1 VAAHIMTSF
10 DKIENIAKRCLQSKQ
25 NKQTEWKTFAREIID
40 YISSANSEF
49 PVQKG
54 SMISNGTTS
63 YLYREG
69 TTYPNL
75 FEFISEILHSEIP
88 ITVNNAR
95 FGPGEI
101 IVSTGNQDDAN
112 KQLALSI
119 EELRKLV
126 HAKRAEVLR
135 P

>member
-1 VAAHIMTSF
+1 MTSF
-10 DKIENIAKRCLQSKQ
+10 DEIENIAKRCLQSKR
-25 NKQTEWKTFAREIID
+25 NKQPEWKALAGQIID

-49 PVQKG
+49 SLQTG

-63 YLYREG
+63 YLYRNG

-75 FEFISEILHSEIP
+75 FEFIAEILHSEIP
-88 ITVNNAR
+88 ITVNKVR

-101 IVSTGNQDDAN
+101 IVSTGNQDEAN

-126 HAKRAEVLR
+126 HAKRAEILR
-135 P
+135 S

>member
-1 VAAHIMTSF
+1 MTSF
-10 DKIENIAKRCLQSKQ
+10 DEIENIAKRCLQSKR
-25 NKQTEWKTFAREIID
+25 NKQPEWKTLAGQIID

-49 PVQKG
+49 SLQTG

-63 YLYREG
+63 YLYRSG

-88 ITVNNAR
+88 ITVNKVR

-101 IVSTGNQDDAN
+101 IVSTGNQDEAN

-126 HAKRAEVLR
+126 HAKRAEILR
-135 P
+135 S

>member
-1 VAAHIMTSF
+1 MTSF
-10 DKIENIAKRCLQSKQ
+10 DEIENIAKRCLQSKQ
-25 NKQTEWKTFAREIID
+25 NKRPEWKTLAGQIID
-40 YISSANSEF
+40 YISTTNLEF
-49 PVQKG
+49 PLQKG

-63 YLYREG
+63 YLYRNG

-88 ITVNNAR
+88 ITVNKVR

-101 IVSTGNQDDAN
+101 IVNTGNQDEAN
-112 KQLALSI
+112 KQLVLSI

-135 P
+135 S

>member
-1 VAAHIMTSF
+1 MTSF
-10 DKIENIAKRCLQSKQ
+10 DEIENIAKRCLQSKR
-25 NKQTEWKTFAREIID
+25 NKQPEWKTLAGQIID

-49 PVQKG
+49 SLQTG

-63 YLYREG
+63 YLYRNG

-75 FEFISEILHSEIP
+75 FEFIAEILHSEIP
-88 ITVNNAR
+88 ITVNKVR

-101 IVSTGNQDDAN
+101 IVSTGNQDEAN

-126 HAKRAEVLR
+126 HAKRAEILR
-135 P
+135 S

>member
-1 VAAHIMTSF
+1 MTSF
-10 DKIENIAKRCLQSKQ
+10 DEIENIAKRCLQSKR
-25 NKQTEWKTFAREIID
+25 NKEPEWKTLAEQIID

-49 PVQKG
+49 SLQTG

-63 YLYREG
+63 YLYRSG

-88 ITVNNAR
+88 ITVNKVR

-101 IVSTGNQDDAN
+101 IVSTGNQDEAN

-126 HAKRAEVLR
+126 HAKRAEILR
-135 P
+135 S

>member
-1 VAAHIMTSF
+1 MTSF
-10 DKIENIAKRCLQSKQ
+10 DELENIAKRCLQSKQ
-25 NKQTEWKTFAREIID
+25 NKQPEWKTLAGQIID

-49 PVQKG
+49 PLQKG

-63 YLYREG
+63 YIYSNG
-69 TTYPNL
+69 KTYPNL

-88 ITVNNAR
+88 FTVNKVK

-101 IVSTGNQDDAN
+101 IVSTGNQDEAN
-112 KQLALSI
+112 KQLVLSI

-126 HAKRAEVLR
+126 HAKNAEVLR
-135 P
+135 S

>member
-1 VAAHIMTSF
+1 MTSF
-10 DKIENIAKRCLQSKQ
+10 DEIENIAKRCLQSKR
-25 NKQTEWKTFAREIID
+25 NKQPEWKTLAGQIID

-49 PVQKG
+49 SLQTG

-63 YLYREG
+63 YLYRNG

-75 FEFISEILHSEIP
+75 FEFIAEILHSEIP
-88 ITVNNAR
+88 ITVNKVR

-101 IVSTGNQDDAN
+101 IVNTGNQDESN

-126 HAKRAEVLR
+126 HAKRAEILR
-135 P
+135 S

>member
-1 VAAHIMTSF
+1 MTSF
-10 DKIENIAKRCLQSKQ
+10 DEIENIAKRCLQSKR
-25 NKQTEWKTFAREIID
+25 NKQAEWKTLAGQIID

-49 PVQKG
+49 SLQKG
-54 SMISNGTTS
+54 SMITNETTS
-63 YLYREG
+63 YLYHNG

-88 ITVNNAR
+88 ITVNKAR

-101 IVSTGNQDDAN
+101 IVSTGDQDEAN

-119 EELRKLV
+119 KELRKLV
-126 HAKRAEVLR
+126 HAKRAEIIR
-135 P
+135 S

>member
-1 VAAHIMTSF
+1 MMTSF
-10 DKIENIAKRCLQSKQ
+10 DEIENIAERCLQLKQ
-25 NKQTEWKTFAREIID
+25 NKQIEWKGFARDIID
-40 YISSANSEF
+40 YISSVNLEF
-49 PVQKG
+49 PLQNA

-63 YLYREG
+63 YLYRNG

-75 FEFISEILHSEIP
+75 FEFMSEILHSEIP
-88 ITVNNAR
+88 ITLNKVR

-101 IVSTGNQDDAN
+101 IVSTGNQDEAN

>member
-1 VAAHIMTSF
+1 MTSF
-10 DKIENIAKRCLQSKQ
+10 DEIENIARRCLQSKQ
-25 NKQTEWKTFAREIID
+25 TKQTAWKNLAKEIID
-40 YISSANSEF
+40 YISSVNLEF
-49 PVQKG
+49 PLQKG
-54 SMISNGTTS
+54 SMVSNGTTS
-63 YLYREG
+63 YLYRNG

-88 ITVNNAR
+88 ISVNKVR

-101 IVSTGNQDDAN
+101 IVSTGNENEAN
-112 KQLALSI
+112 KQIALSI

-135 P
+135 A

>member
-1 VAAHIMTSF
+1 MTSF
-10 DKIENIAKRCLQSKQ
+10 DEIENIAKRCLQSKQ
-25 NKQTEWKTFAREIID
+25 NKQPEWKTLAGQIID
-40 YISSANSEF
+40 YISSTNLEF
-49 PVQKG
+49 PLQKG
-54 SMISNGTTS
+54 SMISNETTS
-63 YLYREG
+63 YLYRNG

-88 ITVNNAR
+88 ITVNKVR

-101 IVSTGNQDDAN
+101 IVNTGNQDEAN
-112 KQLALSI
+112 KQLVLSI

-135 P
+135 S